1 VSAGQCTAI
10 KRSAAGPVYERW
22 EFHYQVPGAS
32 QYVLV
37 ATFFHDLPH
46 FEIIARVIKTDV
58 RDPEGLYVLFPLA
71 VDDGIWHL
79 DKPGALIRPGIDQ
92 LPQSCT
98 DYYLVQHGAAL
109 AGKKC
114 GIAWATLDA
123 PMIQLGKLRLW
134 TYSTSI
140 EPIGPLYSWL
150 TNNKWE
156 TNFRLSCGGAY
167 DFRYAIQ
174 MDAAFANAAQGADR
188 VRALNYPPLVVRG

>member
-1 VSAGQCTAI
+1 M
-10 KRSAAGPVYERW
+10 
-22 EFHYQVPGAS
+22 
-32 QYVLV
+32 
-37 ATFFHDLPH
+37 ATFFRDLPH
-46 FEIIARVIKTDV
+46 FELIARVIKTDV
-58 RDPEGLYVLFPLA
+58 RDPEGMYVLFPFA
-71 VDDGIWHL
+71 VA
-79 DKPGALIRPGIDQ
+79 GASGTWTNRVRRSGPDIDQ

-109 AGKKC
+109 AGKEC
-114 GIAWATLDA
+114 GVAWTTLDA

-140 EPIGPLYSWL
+140 EPVGPLYSWL

-174 MDAAFANAAQGADR
+174 MDAAFASAVQGAER
-188 VRALNYPPLVVRG
+188 VRVLNYPPLVMRG